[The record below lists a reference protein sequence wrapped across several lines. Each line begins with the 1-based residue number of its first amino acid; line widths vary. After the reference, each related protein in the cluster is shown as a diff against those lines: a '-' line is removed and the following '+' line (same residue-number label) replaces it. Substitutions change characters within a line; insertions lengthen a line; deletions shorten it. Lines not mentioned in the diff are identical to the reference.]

1 MSDRMTI
8 ADLRAELGDTL
19 EQFGT
24 RIDIKSKGNL
34 SLIERD
40 NRCSLPVALRI
51 EELSAGRID
60 AADLNEDVRAARA
73 GLVHAGEDGPAPG
86 DASAGKSAGVS
97 RCPVPGHA
105 DPQSA
110 GAAA

>member
-1 MSDRMTI
+1 MTQPLTI
-8 ADLRAELGDTL
+8 AELRVELGFNL
-19 EQFGT
+19 GQMCEALGLS
-24 RIDIKSKGNL
+24 SKGYL
-34 SLIERD
+34 STIERD

-97 RCPVPGHA
+97 PCPVPGHA
-105 DPQSA
+105 DPEPA